1 MFFQSLARTKTRLN
15 INANPNTKTNMTGKY
30 FCAVATR
37 LNEAL
42 RLSDDRE
49 RIYKL
54 AVSLADDFDEFTP
67 NFNRSKFLELALA

>member
-1 MFFQSLARTKTRLN
+1 
-15 INANPNTKTNMTGKY
+15 MTGKY
-30 FCAVATR
+30 FYAVATR